1 MCAYARTGRNQC
13 RSASASHLP
22 LARILNSL
30 PQLGAATRDETLV
43 LSPSGS
49 WTAAHAATLED
60 LVNFV
65 SLKVQKTQNLKID
78 MAAVRELD
86 TLGAWLLEKISRGAA
101 EAGRPATVVG
111 VAGRY
116 EGLIEDVQQVNRRK
130 LASRPIQNPV
140 LARLETVGRST
151 LGAAE
156 DLSVFLQML
165 GALGSA
171 GFGVLRKPR
180 SLRLKSLVY
189 HLHQVGWQAIP
200 IMALVTFLIG
210 AIIAQQGIFHF
221 RKFGAES
228 YVVDLVGILVLREIG
243 VLIVA
248 IMVAGRSGSAYT
260 AELGS
265 MKMRE
270 EIDALSTMGMDPV
283 EVLIL
288 PRIIALVLALP
299 ILAFI
304 GSMAALYGGGL
315 VAWFYGGMSPAIYI
329 ARLHEAVSVTH
340 FEVGMIKAPFMA
352 LVIGIVASSE
362 GLRVKGSAESLG
374 KQTTISVVKSI
385 FLVIVLDGAFAVF
398 FASIGM

>member
-1 MCAYARTGRNQC
+1 LSPVPVLGEATQGD
-13 RSASASHLP
+13 
-22 LARILNSL
+22 IL
-30 PQLGAATRDETLV
+30 E

-49 WTAAHAATLED
+49 WTAAYAAPLEILFD
-60 LVNFV
+60 AV
-65 SLKVQKTQNLKID
+65 SPKLRSKALKID
-78 MAAVRELD
+78 MADVRELD
-86 TLGAWLLEKISRGAA
+86 TLGAWLLEKMSRRAL
-101 EAGRPATVVG
+101 EFSHPTTVVD

-116 EGLIEDVQQVNRRK
+116 TGLIEDVRQVNRRK
-130 LASRPIQNPV
+130 PASRAVQNPI
-140 LARLETVGRST
+140 LARLETIGRST
-151 LGAAE
+151 FSAAE
-156 DLSVFLQML
+156 DVSVFLQML
-165 GALGSA
+165 GTLGAA
-171 GFGVLRKPR
+171 GFGVLRRPR

-200 IMALVTFLIG
+200 IIALVTFLIG

-228 YVVDLVGILVLREIG
+228 YVVDLVGILILREIG

-270 EIDALSTMGMDPV
+270 EIDALSTMGLDPV

-315 VAWFYGGMSPAIYI
+315 VAWFYGGMSPAIFI

-352 LVIGIVASSE
+352 LVIGVVASSE

-374 KQTTISVVKSI
+374 RQTTVSVVKSI